1 MKSPASVK
9 EKLKNIAIKTDKPF
23 QELLILYGLEKTI
36 ANISKSDYKEKF
48 TLKGGIFLYALT
60 KGKYPRVT
68 SDIDLLAQNIE
79 NDLEEIY
86 NIFYNIFSLSNDSTI
101 VYDLKS
107 LKVKNITELNKYHG
121 VNVSIFAFLDKTRIP
136 ISIDIGFGDIVFPPK
151 VLIDYPVLFSDEE
164 IPQIYAYSI
173 YTCIAEKFE
182 AIVSLGYMNS
192 RFKDFY
198 DIYVFATKQT
208 FDGNTLLESI
218 KETFLYRQTELV
230 DISIFELDYV
240 TDSTRQLRWNNFIKK
255 KKVSLDV
262 SFSETINVLKLF
274 LQPVVNC
281 LNNNIKFNY
290 QWNHIERKWM

>member
-1 MKSPASVK
+1 M
-9 EKLKNIAIKTDKPF
+9 
-23 QELLILYGLEKTI
+23 LE
-36 ANISKSDYKEKF
+36 
-48 TLKGGIFLYALT
+48 
-60 KGKYPRVT
+60 
-68 SDIDLLAQNIE
+68 QNIG

-86 NIFYNIFSLSNDSTI
+86 NIFHNIFSLSNDSTI

-121 VNVSIFAFLDKTRIP
+121 VNVSIFALLDKTRIP

-151 VLIDYPVLFSDEE
+151 ILIDYPVLFSDEE

-182 AIVSLGYMNS
+182 AIVSLGYLNS

-198 DIYVFATKQT
+198 DIYVFATKQN
-208 FDGNTLLESI
+208 FNGNTLLKSI
-218 KETFLYRQTELV
+218 KETFLYRQTELD
-230 DISIFELDYV
+230 DISIFEPDYV

-274 LQPVVNC
+274 LQPIVNV
-281 LNNNIKFNY
+281 LQNNTKFNY
-290 QWNHIERKWM
+290 QWNHIERKWK